1 MQKIDKILIKTS
13 LELNDG
19 KYMRTV
25 VDFAAERR
33 YNITEIYRAAEEI

>member
-19 KYMRTV
+19 KYMRTF

-33 YNITEIYRAAEEI
+33 YNITEI